1 MKTKKEVS
9 IGYACSHLPVVVFPV
24 GSSAKLAKNQGLDH
38 KGEKQYWLSLPRGH
52 KYGKL
57 VTMWARN
64 CGYLVSYSE
73 IA

>member
-24 GSSAKLAKNQGLDH
+24 GSTAKLASNMGLDN

-57 VTMWARN
+57 VTKWARAY
-64 CGYLVSYSE
+64 GYLVSYTE